1 MKKVLSMMLAVL
13 LLFTVSAFADG
24 TDTVAWGEYGRVQM
38 TEVTEWNDG
47 MSYKVDGN
55 PERKW
60 AVVVFTILDGG
71 EYPTDALSLADEI
84 LRLDDYT
91 VAKRAANGDVMNAT
105 TGEIKLTGTMAFF
118 FDVPPDY
125 DVSQAVVTVNGS
137 PLTLP

>member
-55 PERKW
+55 PEGKW

-71 EYPTDALSLADEI
+71 EYPTDALTLADEI

-91 VAKRAANGDVMNAT
+91 VAKRAANGGVMNAT

>member
-1 MKKVLSMMLAVL
+1 M
-13 LLFTVSAFADG
+13 
-24 TDTVAWGEYGRVQM
+24 
-38 TEVTEWNDG
+38 
-47 MSYKVDGN
+47 
-55 PERKW
+55 
-60 AVVVFTILDGG
+60 VVFTILDGG
-71 EYPTDALSLADEI
+71 EYPTDALTLADEI

-91 VAKRAANGDVMNAT
+91 VAKRAANGGVMNAT